1 MVLLT
6 ATRGEGKTFLN
17 TAGKKR
23 PQSWKIPQWMLDR
36 SAPPPPEHTKLPNG
50 FFVLPISLF
59 LPSEEVCLIY
69 YVGAFGSSALP
80 DDILVKRSKKFT
92 TESSFRCYGTTHAKF
107 RRNEGRKEEVLSG
120 VRVSS
125 VYSRKR
131 KETSFTKILSL
142 RQIQIYY
149 TCFMNSQFSP
159 HLKCTSRSRTPV

>member
-23 PQSWKIPQWMLDR
+23 PQSWKIPQWRLDR
-36 SAPPPPEHTKLPNG
+36 SAPPPEHTKLPNG

-120 VRVSS
+120 VRVPS
-125 VYSRKR
+125 VCSRKR
-131 KETSFTKILSL
+131 KETSFAKILSL

-149 TCFMNSQFSP
+149 TYVPFFQDVSCSMNSQFS
-159 HLKCTSRSRTPV
+159 LRLYV